1 MQVIHIFFGVFNMR
15 SPLLL
20 SLILSLGGC
29 GLQNQEKKSSGTF
42 PTIDMSIP
50 SNAST
55 GALALAGDSN
65 VFTEHGERME
75 SIIAHVNKV
84 MDRLNSSKNLE
95 EKGTSSFEAED
106 GKKISV
112 SIADGTG
119 SYKKQAIICTESKPH
134 MFMEW
139 NDSVVHIRK
148 DWNQDAWR
156 VSPSPYKAEML
167 FDRSSGTLEIYGY
180 GVPWTIPPEIASDT
194 ANGGSFNAEYL
205 KGTLNS
211 DGSFELQ
218 AVRAWDVSAVTK
230 FTGDVWFSGKLNAD
244 GSGTG
249 KAYRRWNTA
258 QCGLTTFDEA
268 SANWCLGLMIAADGS
283 SQKMA
288 ALGISDTYV
297 PASES
302 KLKVI
307 DLSDVACP

>member
-1 MQVIHIFFGVFNMR
+1 MR
-15 SPLLL
+15 SLSLLSLLL
-20 SLILSLGGC
+20 SITGC
-29 GLQNQEKKSSGTF
+29 GMQNQEKKSSGTF
-42 PTIDMSIP
+42 PTLDMSIP

-55 GALALAGDSN
+55 GAIALAGDSN
-65 VFTEHGERME
+65 VFTEHGERMD
-75 SIIAHVNKV
+75 SIIAHVNRV
-84 MDRLNSSKNLE
+84 MDRLNVAKNLQ
-95 EKGTSSFEAED
+95 EKGTSSFETEN

-156 VSPSPYKAEML
+156 VNTSSYKAEML
-167 FDRSSGTLEIYGY
+167 FDRSSGTLEINGY

-194 ANGGSFNAEYL
+194 TNGGSFNAEYL
-205 KGTLNS
+205 KGTMNS

-218 AVRAWDVSAVTK
+218 AVRAWDGGAVTK

-244 GSGTG
+244 GSGSG

-258 QCGLTTFDEA
+258 QCGSTTFDES
-268 SANWCLGLMIAADGS
+268 SANWCLGLKIAEDGS

-288 ALGISDTYV
+288 AFGVSDTYQ

-302 KLKVI
+302 KLKVV